1 MTVFSTVSIVAR
13 DPAASIA
20 FYRLLGV
27 DLEDHSGD
35 GSGDIVHV
43 TARGQKPADVDI
55 DSEPLADIYNAGFRS
70 RESRGLVI
78 GFSVDSRDDVDRIH
92 AAVVAAGHRSR
103 QVPYDA
109 FWGARYAVVAD
120 PDGNDV
126 GIMSPVDDTMRS
138 WPPTAS
144 PTA

>member
-1 MTVFSTVSIVAR
+1 MAAFSTITLVAS
-13 DPAASIA
+13 DPDASIA

-35 GSGDIVHV
+35 GAGGIVHV

-55 DSEPLADIYNAGFRS
+55 DSEPLADLYNAGFRS
-70 RESRGLVI
+70 RQSRGIVI
-78 GFSVDSRDDVDRIH
+78 GFSVDSRAEVDRIH
-92 AAVVAAGHRSR
+92 AAVVAAGHQSR

-126 GIMSPVDDTMRS
+126 GIMSPMDDTMRS
-138 WPPTAS
+138 WPPTPS

>member
-1 MTVFSTVSIVAR
+1 MAAFSTITIVAR
-13 DPAASIA
+13 DTAASIA

-35 GSGDIVHV
+35 GGGGIVHV
-43 TARGQKPADVDI
+43 TARGTKPADVDI

-70 RESRGLVI
+70 RQSRGLVI
-78 GFSVDSRDDVDRIH
+78 GFTVDARDDVDRIH
-92 AAVVAAGHRSR
+92 AEVVAAGHPSR

-126 GIMSPVDDTMRS
+126 GIMSPMDDTMRS
-138 WPPTAS
+138 WPPTPS
-144 PTA
+144 PQA